1 MKWFSQT
8 FQQITS
14 SYGGKVSVD
23 ALSLGAHYLVSTFED
38 IKSTIQLRDPIRGGL
53 ALWIDNTK
61 VLLSPYNIR
70 LLCSNGMMT
79 VRIDEQEA
87 FFHTEA
93 DAFEEALRHHYELLP
108 AITDKCARNF
118 RLSQSIPADSAF
130 WEQAVLHLKRLN
142 AHFNWDFQLR
152 NAAQRERKRLYRN
165 QRKHHSAYS
174 RFEIINAIT
183 ALARNENNPRLRMQ
197 MERLGGQLLMNIESE
212 AITPIKTVKNHLVV
226 G

>member
-8 FQQITS
+8 FQQITR

-23 ALSLGAHYLVSTFED
+23 SLSLGAHYLVSTFED

-70 LLCSNGMMT
+70 LRCSNGMMT
-79 VRIDEQEA
+79 VRMDEQET
-87 FFHTEA
+87 FFNGEA

-118 RLSQSIPADSAF
+118 RLAQSIPADSSF

-165 QRKHHSAYS
+165 QRKDHSPYS
-174 RFEIINAIT
+174 RFEVINAIT
-183 ALARNENNPRLRMQ
+183 ALARGENNPRLRMQ
-197 MERLGGQLLMNIESE
+197 MERLGGQLLMRIESDTT
-212 AITPIKTVKNHLVV
+212 ISIKRMKNDLVI